1 MYLWG
6 VSLNFGTLFHH
17 LFCNFS
23 TKETFK
29 KKQNKICYVKCILN
43 VSTIQITVIFVLFS
57 YKSLHRPVSKATT
70 LEEEITTGHSAD
82 LTRLLQPASTTE
94 EERAINIYVMLCPLF
109 FVFQVL

>member
-1 MYLWG
+1 M
-6 VSLNFGTLFHH
+6 
-17 LFCNFS
+17 
-23 TKETFK
+23 
-29 KKQNKICYVKCILN
+29 KCILN

-109 FVFQVL
+109 FVFQVLWLTCRRPDAPLHTSTDAYRPQV